1 MTYYFLNLKMGGG
14 EFEGRNAMRLVIAM
28 QPRFVYWCA
37 TFFLREWLVF
47 VGCFTPQQLD
57 TYETQV
63 KIVPNIVIFL
73 R

>member
-37 TFFLREWLVF
+37 TFFFARV
-47 VGCFTPQQLD
+47 VGFCWMFYPT
-57 TYETQV
+57 
-63 KIVPNIVIFL
+63 IVRYL
-73 R
+73 